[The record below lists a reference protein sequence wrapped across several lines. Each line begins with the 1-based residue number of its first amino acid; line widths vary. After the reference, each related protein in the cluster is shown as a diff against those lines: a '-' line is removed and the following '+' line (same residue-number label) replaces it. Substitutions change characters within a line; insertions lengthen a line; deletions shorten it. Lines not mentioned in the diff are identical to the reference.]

1 MWRRTPDADD
11 RPPDA
16 TGGCRR
22 DAAWMPPPGCW
33 KTPKLWHYRAAVAP
47 LASWMPATPR
57 NVHTLTGMRLCG
69 GAAACGVVTAAARG
83 YAARRRQNR
92 RKVVGDKPRI
102 LSLVVLMKP
111 LGLFSRELTLT
122 QEKSCILP
130 IGGIHKQR
138 RGMRRVVAT
147 VTSKPTKSRRRRQTA
162 QFWAWLSWWSYWDYL
177 VGHLLWLKKNRL
189 CGLALHKG
197 HYYPNL
203 LLLLLNF

>member
-22 DAAWMPPPGCW
+22 DAAWML
-33 KTPKLWHYRAAVAP
+33 KNAEAMTL
-47 LASWMPATPR
+47 PR
-57 NVHTLTGMRLCG
+57 GG
-69 GAAACGVVTAAARG
+69 GATCKLDASDPKERTYFDGYAAMRRGGGEACGDMRRRRGVAR
-83 YAARRRQNR
+83 ATARRRQNR

-111 LGLFSRELTLT
+111 LGLFSRALTLT

-162 QFWAWLSWWSYWDYL
+162 QF
-177 VGHLLWLKKNRL
+177 
-189 CGLALHKG
+189 
-197 HYYPNL
+197 
-203 LLLLLNF
+203 